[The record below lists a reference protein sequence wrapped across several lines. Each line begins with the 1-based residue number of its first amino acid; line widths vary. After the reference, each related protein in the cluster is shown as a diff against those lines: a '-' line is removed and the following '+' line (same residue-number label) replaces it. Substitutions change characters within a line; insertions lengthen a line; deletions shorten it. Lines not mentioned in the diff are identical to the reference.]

1 MYLHKLRSA
10 KPPYGGFADKRT
22 GFLISFTGAI
32 LFSTKAII
40 IKKAFH
46 ATSADALT
54 LLTLRMLFSLPFYF
68 IAAWWGNRKED
79 NVRMTRKQWGYIVAL
94 GLLGYYFSSYFDFVG
109 LQYVSAGLERL
120 ILFLYPSFA
129 VLINAALFKQPVGRI
144 QRWALLL
151 TYTGIGI
158 AYFGELKVDT
168 GNPNFHWGSSL
179 IFLCAITYAC
189 YLAGSG
195 RMIPVLGAAKFTTY
209 SMLVATGAVLLH
221 FILRGLLGGHGFA
234 GGGGHGAADTGRGSA
249 MGMGGHG
256 IGGGDGLWLYAVLL
270 ALFAT
275 VIPSFML
282 SAGMKRI
289 GANNAAIVTSIGPVS
304 TILQAH
310 FILGDPIFAE
320 QLAGTGLVIVGVLLI
335 GWQGR
340 KAGSVPSGQ
349 ILPDNNQL
357 ADGK

>member
-1 MYLHKLRSA
+1 MSRHNLLK
-10 KPPYGGFADKRT
+10 

-32 LFSTKAII
+32 FFSTKAII

-54 LLTLRMLFSLPFYF
+54 LLTLRMLFSLPAYL
-68 IAAWWGNRKED
+68 IAAWWGSRKED
-79 NVRMTRKQWGYIVAL
+79 NVRMTRKQWGYVVVL

-129 VLINAALFKQPVGRI
+129 VLINAVLFKQPVGRV

-168 GNPNFHWGSSL
+168 GNPNFYWGSSL

-189 YLAGSG
+189 YLSGSG
-195 RMIPVLGAAKFTTY
+195 RLIPVLGAAKFTTY

-221 FILRGLLGGHGFA
+221 FLLRGLLGRHGFIGDGGLAA
-234 GGGGHGAADTGRGSA
+234 GVGGHGAGNAVGGSITV
-249 MGMGGHG
+249 GMSGHG
-256 IGGGDGLWLYAVLL
+256 VGGNGLWLYAVLL

-310 FILGDPIFAE
+310 FILGDKIFTE
-320 QLAGTGLVIVGVLLI
+320 QLVGTGLVILGVLLI

-340 KAGSVPSGQ
+340 KGVGLRTEAP
-349 ILPDNNQL
+349 
-357 ADGK
+357 

>member
-1 MYLHKLRSA
+1 MKNNLLK
-10 KPPYGGFADKRT
+10 
-22 GFLISFTGAI
+22 GFLISFTGAV

-46 ATSADALT
+46 ATSTDALT
-54 LLTLRMLFSLPFYF
+54 LLTLRMLFSLPFYLV
-68 IAAWWGNRKED
+68 AAWWGSRKEG
-79 NVRMTRKQWGYIVAL
+79 NIKMTGRQWGYVVLL
-94 GLLGYYFSSYFDFVG
+94 GLLGYYLSSYFDFVG

-129 VLINAALFKQPVGRI
+129 VLINAVLFKNPVNRV

-168 GNPNFHWGSSL
+168 GNPNFYWGSFL
-179 IFLCAITYAC
+179 IFVCAITYAC
-189 YLAGSG
+189 YLSGSG
-195 RMIPVLGAAKFTTY
+195 RMIPILGAAKFTTY
-209 SMLVATGAVLLH
+209 SMLVATVMVLLH
-221 FILRGLLGGHGFA
+221 FFLH
-234 GGGGHGAADTGRGSA
+234 GGGPSGL
-249 MGMGGHG
+249 MGGN
-256 IGGGDGLWLYAVLL
+256 GLWGYGILL

-310 FILGDPIFAE
+310 FILGEKIFTE
-320 QLAGTGLVIVGVLLI
+320 QLVGTGLVILGVLLI

-340 KAGSVPSGQ
+340 REAVAAQP
-349 ILPDNNQL
+349 
-357 ADGK
+357 